1 MALEIYIIRIIEP
14 GGYKRPYVVHAR
26 NKKEAVKN
34 LSQRLGI
41 RIIQY
46 EFVIK

>member
-1 MALEIYIIRIIEP
+1 MGLEVYTIRIIEP
-14 GGYKRPYVVHAR
+14 IGYKRPYVIQGR
-26 NKKEAVKN
+26 SKKEAVKN

-46 EFVIK
+46 EFVK

>member
-14 GGYKRPYVVHAR
+14 AGYKRPYVVHAR